1 MDETRGNKQMT
12 FSILAQDLNT
22 GAFGGA
28 AATGSLCVG
37 GWVLRGDSRAGM
49 SASQGAA
56 PSTIWGENA
65 LLHMQAGETAKQA
78 LTAVTGPDA
87 GREWRQLALLD
98 RAAGTACH
106 TGTKNTDW
114 RGSLVAPGLVVAGN
128 LLAGPQVLMALRDT
142 FLAARGDLAERLLA
156 SITAAEAAG
165 GDTRGL
171 QSAALLV
178 VSNDAPPL
186 TLRVDWSQDPI
197 IALRDLHRRSQSGD
211 YAAWLPTVPTRN
223 DPERGHD
230 NN

>member
-1 MDETRGNKQMT
+1 MT

-22 GAFGGA
+22 GTLGGA

-56 PSTIWGENA
+56 PSTMWGEDA
-65 LLHMQAGETAKQA
+65 LTRLLAGDAAEQA
-78 LTAVTGPDA
+78 LAAVTGRDA
-87 GREWRQLALLD
+87 GRDWRQLAVLD
-98 RAAGTACH
+98 RAGGTACH
-106 TGTKNTDW
+106 TGRSNTEW
-114 RGSLVAPGLVVAGN
+114 RGALMAPGLVVSGN
-128 LLAGPQVLMALRDT
+128 LLAGPQVLHALRDT
-142 FLAARGDLAERLLA
+142 FLAAHGSLAGRLMAALA
-156 SITAAEAAG
+156 AAEAAG

-178 VSNDAPPL
+178 VSDDAPPL
-186 TLRVDWSQDPI
+186 TLRVDWADNPVA
-197 IALRDLHRRSQSGD
+197 ALRDLHARSQSGD

-230 NN
+230 

>member
-1 MDETRGNKQMT
+1 MT

-37 GWVLRGDSRAGM
+37 GWVLRADSRVGM

-56 PSTIWGENA
+56 PSTMWGEDA
-65 LLHMQAGETAKQA
+65 LERMRAGDDAEQA
-78 LTAVTGPDA
+78 LAAVTGQDA
-87 GREWRQLALLD
+87 GRDWRQLALLD
-98 RAAGTACH
+98 GAGGTACH
-106 TGTKNTDW
+106 TGTKNTEW
-114 RGSLVAPGLVVAGN
+114 RGSLVAPGLVVSGN
-128 LLAGPQVLMALRDT
+128 LLAGLQVLEALRDT

-156 SITAAEAAG
+156 SIAAAEAAG

-178 VSNDAPPL
+178 VSDDAPPL
-186 TLRVDWSQDPI
+186 SLRVDWSENPI
-197 IALRDLHRRSQSGD
+197 SALRDLYRRSQRGA
-211 YAAWLPTVPTRN
+211 YAAWLPSVPTRN

-230 NN
+230 

>member
-1 MDETRGNKQMT
+1 MT

-37 GWVLRGDSRAGM
+37 GWVLRGDSRVGM

-56 PSTIWGENA
+56 PSTIWGEEA
-65 LLHMQAGETAKQA
+65 LLRMQAGESAEQA
-78 LTAVTGPDA
+78 LAAVTGPDA
-87 GREWRQLALLD
+87 GRDWRQLALLD
-98 RAAGTACH
+98 CAGGTACH
-106 TGTKNTDW
+106 TGIKNTDW
-114 RGSLVAPGLVVAGN
+114 RGALMAPGLVISGN
-128 LLAGPQVLMALRDT
+128 LLAGPQVLEALRDA

-156 SITAAEAAG
+156 SIAAAEAAG

-186 TLRVDWSQDPI
+186 TLRVDWSDNPV
-197 IALRDLHRRSQSGD
+197 ASLRDLHRRSQSGA
-211 YAAWLPTVPTRN
+211 YAAWLPSVPTRN

-230 NN
+230 GH

>member
-1 MDETRGNKQMT
+1 MT

-56 PSTIWGENA
+56 PSTIWGEDA
-65 LLHMQAGETAKQA
+65 LLRMQAGDTAEQA
-78 LTAVTGPDA
+78 LAAVTGPDA
-87 GREWRQLALLD
+87 GRQWRQLALLD
-98 RAAGTACH
+98 RVGGTACH
-106 TGTKNTDW
+106 TGAQNTEW
-114 RGSLVAPGLVVAGN
+114 RGALVAPGLVVSGN
-128 LLAGPQVLMALRDT
+128 LLDGPQVLLALRDT
-142 FLAARGDLAERLLA
+142 FLAAKGDLAERLLA
-156 SITAAEAAG
+156 ALAAAESAG

-178 VSNDAPPL
+178 VADNAPPL
-186 TLRVDWSQDPI
+186 TLRVDWSENPVA
-197 IALRDLHRRSQSGD
+197 ALRDLHRRSQDGT
-211 YAAWLPTVPTRN
+211 YAAWLPRVPTRN

-230 NN
+230 